1 MLPTASAAVSFGP
14 FTFDR
19 TSRLLRRGGH
29 ELSLPPRVL
38 GVLELLLTRAGEI
51 VPRQEII
58 DSVWKEAF
66 VTDTSLAEAISFL
79 RQSLGDDPQAPT
91 YIQTV
96 HRRGYR
102 FVAPVSDASP
112 AAVRAGSWISDP
124 PVTEEKVSPSI
135 ARELV
140 PWSVAVLCAILA
152 AAALWQY
159 THLRTPLPPVVRT
172 RIAPA
177 QGTVFDRRAPA
188 LAVAP
193 DGTVLAWSACDAV
206 CRLYVR
212 RLDELEARAVPGTD
226 DAAAPFF
233 SPDGRW
239 VGFFAGG
246 KLRKVALA
254 GGLPIAL
261 TDAAQPLG
269 AIWLADGRIVFGA
282 SARGGLLRVSDRG
295 GDAEQ
300 LTLPSAAAG
309 EIHHAW
315 PALAPGGRAL
325 LFTIATSPL
334 DGASGRIA
342 VMPLD
347 TGRNAWQTVVES
359 ADLARAAS
367 SEHVAFS
374 RGSELH
380 AAAFDR
386 VRLTIA
392 GPEQVVVTGVARAQ
406 FGISGAGSIVYA
418 ASAEPLPRAL
428 EWTPAAG
435 STAAPAELAVLQSAA
450 LSPDGARV
458 AGAGRDQTV
467 ADIWIGDLERGA
479 TTRLTHGGINAA
491 PVWSADGSSVF
502 YASSKRG
509 PFEVWVRDAS
519 AAAPEKQVLSGA
531 GRQRHLFPS
540 SVSRDGRLIA
550 CTESGGPS
558 RGDVVLLPSAG
569 GAPVAAIDTPFDETN
584 GMLSPDGRLLAYQSD
599 ESGRWEVYLLRIGDQ
614 QRTPVSTGGG
624 TSPVWA
630 PDGRTLLYRGAGRL
644 VSVAIDAISGRIG
657 APVDV
662 TALEGR
668 AVAGISPDGRI
679 LLRRDDDPGP
689 REAVLTLEWIRELR
703 RMLGPPETT
712 LPR

>member
-1 MLPTASAAVSFGP
+1 MLPTASAGVTFGP

-19 TSRLLRRGGH
+19 TSRLLRRGEQ

-51 VPRQEII
+51 VPRHEII

-102 FVAPVSDASP
+102 FVAPLSDSSP
-112 AAVRAGSWISDP
+112 PAPAGPLAPDAAV
-124 PVTEEKVSPSI
+124 VVEKVSPSI
-135 ARELV
+135 GNGLV
-140 PWSVAVLCAILA
+140 PWSVALLCAILA
-152 AAALWQY
+152 ATALWQY
-159 THLRTPLPPVVRT
+159 THLGTPLAPVVRM

-177 QGTVFDRRAPA
+177 QGTVFDARAPS
-188 LAVAP
+188 LAVSP
-193 DGTVLAWSACDAV
+193 DGAVVAWSACDAA

-212 RLDELEARAVPGTD
+212 RLDELEGRALPGTED
-226 DAAAPFF
+226 GAAPFF

-239 VGFFAGG
+239 VGFFAAG

-261 TDAAQPLG
+261 TDAAQPFG
-269 AIWLADGRIVFGA
+269 AVWLSDGRIVFGA
-282 SARGGLLRVSDRG
+282 SARGGLMRVSDRG
-295 GDAEQ
+295 GDAEP
-300 LTLPSAAAG
+300 LTMPSAAAG
-309 EIHHAW
+309 EVHHAW

-325 LFTIATSPL
+325 LFTVATSPL
-334 DGASGRIA
+334 DGAPGRIA

-347 TGRNAWQTVVES
+347 AGRTGWQTLIES

-367 SEHVAFS
+367 PEHVAFS

-392 GPEQVVVTGVARAQ
+392 GPEQVVVSGVARAQ
-406 FGISGAGSIVYA
+406 FAISGAGSIAYA
-418 ASAEPLPRAL
+418 ASGGASAPSL
-428 EWTPAAG
+428 EWAPSTGPA
-435 STAAPAELAVLQSAA
+435 SAPAELAALQAAA
-450 LSPDGARV
+450 LSPDGARI
-458 AGAGRDQTV
+458 AGVGRDQTG
-467 ADIWIGDLERGA
+467 ADIWVGDVGRGA
-479 TTRLTHGGINAA
+479 TTRLTHGGVNVA
-491 PVWSADGSSVF
+491 PVWSADGASVF

-509 PFEVWVRDAS
+509 PFEVWTRDVS
-519 AAAPEKQVLSGA
+519 AAAPEKQVLSAA

-550 CTESGGPS
+550 CTESGGPT
-558 RGDVVLLPSAG
+558 RGDIVVLPSAG
-569 GAPVAAIDTPFDETN
+569 GPPVATINTSYDEAN
-584 GMLSPDGRLLAYQSD
+584 GTLSPDGRLLAYQSD
-599 ESGRWEVYLLRIGDQ
+599 ESGRWDIYLLRIADQ
-614 QRTPVSTGGG
+614 RRTPISTAGG
-624 TSPVWA
+624 TAAFWS
-630 PDGRTLLYRGAGRL
+630 PDGRTVFYRAGGRL
-644 VSVAIDAISGRIG
+644 VSVAIDGVSGAIGTQ
-657 APVDV
+657 ADV
-662 TALEGR
+662 IALDDR
-668 AVAGISPDGRI
+668 AVAGIAPDGRM
-679 LLRRDDDPGP
+679 LLRRHGEAAS
-689 REAVLTLEWIRELR
+689 REAVLTLEWVRELR
-703 RMLGPPETT
+703 RILGPPETA

>member
-1 MLPTASAAVSFGP
+1 MLSTASAEVSFGP

-19 TSRLLRRGGH
+19 TSRLLRRGED

-51 VPRQEII
+51 VPRHEII

-102 FVAPVSDASP
+102 FVAPVIETNP
-112 AAVRAGSWISDP
+112 AADRGSPWTP
-124 PVTEEKVSPSI
+124 AAPVPAEKVSPSI
-135 ARELV
+135 GKELV
-140 PWSVAVLCAILA
+140 PWSVALVCAILA
-152 AAALWQY
+152 AAALWQH
-159 THLRTPLPPVVRT
+159 THLRAPLPPVVRL
-172 RIAPA
+172 RIVPA

-188 LAVAP
+188 LALAP
-193 DGTVLAWSACDAV
+193 DGTVVVWSACEQA

-212 RLDELEARAVPGTD
+212 RLDELEGRAVPGTE

-239 VGFFAGG
+239 VGFFAAG

-261 TDAAQPLG
+261 TDAAQPFG
-269 AIWLADGRIVFGA
+269 AVWMGDGRIVFGA

-300 LTLPSAAAG
+300 LTLPSAEAG
-309 EIHHAW
+309 EVNHAW
-315 PALAPGGRAL
+315 PAPAPGGRAL

-334 DGASGRIA
+334 DGVPGRIA

-347 TGRNAWQTVVES
+347 TGRTAWQTVVES

-367 SEHVAFS
+367 PGLVAFS
-374 RGSELH
+374 RGNELH
-380 AAAFDR
+380 AAAFDQA
-386 VRLTIA
+386 RLTIA

-418 ASAEPLPRAL
+418 ASTDAVAPAL
-428 EWTPAAG
+428 AWAPSAGPA
-435 STAAPAELAVLQSAA
+435 SISAELAGLQEPA
-450 LSPDGARV
+450 LSPDGARI
-458 AGAGRDQTV
+458 AGIGRDLTG
-467 ADIWIGDLERGA
+467 ADVWVGDVERGA
-479 TTRLTHGGINAA
+479 TTRLTHGGIDVA

-502 YASSKRG
+502 YAASKRG
-509 PFEVWVRDAS
+509 PFEVWTRDAS
-519 AAAPEKQVLSGA
+519 AASPEKQVLSAA
-531 GRQRHLFPS
+531 GRQRHLFPT
-540 SVSRDGRLIA
+540 SVTRDGLIA

-558 RGDVVLLPSAG
+558 RGDIVVMPVRG
-569 GAPVAAIDTPFDETN
+569 GSPVATVQTPFDETA

-599 ESGRWEVYLLRIGDQ
+599 ESGRWEVYLLRIADHD
-614 QRTPVSTGGG
+614 RTPVSTAGG
-624 TSPVWA
+624 TAAFWSS
-630 PDGRTLLYRGAGRL
+630 DGRTLFYRGGGRL
-644 VSVAIDAISGRIG
+644 VSVAIDAIAGRIG

-662 TALEGR
+662 TALEDH
-668 AVAGISPDGRI
+668 AVAGIAPDGRI
-679 LLRRDDDPGP
+679 LLRHHGDAGS
-689 REAVLTLEWIRELR
+689 REAILTLEWVRELR
-703 RMLGPPETT
+703 RILGPPETA

>member
-1 MLPTASAAVSFGP
+1 MLPTASAEVTFGP

-19 TSRLLRRGGH
+19 TSRLLRRGEH

-51 VPRQEII
+51 VPRNEII

-102 FVAPVSDASP
+102 FVAPLVDTSP
-112 AAVRAGSWISDP
+112 AVRGPATADAP
-124 PVTEEKVSPSI
+124 ATVEKVSPSI
-135 ARELV
+135 GKELV

-159 THLRTPLPPVVRT
+159 THLRSPLPPVVRM

-177 QGTVFDRRAPA
+177 AGTVFDSRAPS
-188 LAVAP
+188 LAVSP
-193 DGTVLAWSACDAV
+193 DGTVVAWSACDPV

-212 RLDELEARAVPGTD
+212 RLDEIEGRVVPGTE
-226 DAAAPFF
+226 DASAPFF

-239 VGFFAGG
+239 AGFFAAG

-261 TDAAQPLG
+261 TDAAQPFG
-269 AIWLADGRIVFGA
+269 AVWMADGRIVFGA

-295 GDAEQ
+295 GDTEQ
-300 LTLPSAAAG
+300 LTLPSAEAG
-309 EIHHAW
+309 EVRHAW

-334 DGASGRIA
+334 NDATGRIA

-347 TGRNAWQTVVES
+347 TGRSAWQTVVES
-359 ADLARAAS
+359 ADLAGAAS
-367 SEHVAFS
+367 PEHVAFS

-392 GPEQVVVTGVARAQ
+392 GPEQVVVTDVARAQ

-418 ASAEPLPRAL
+418 ASGDTVPPAL
-428 EWTPAAG
+428 EWALSPERT
-435 STAAPAELAVLQSAA
+435 SVPAELSTLQEPA
-450 LSPDGARV
+450 LSPDGARI
-458 AGAGRDQTV
+458 AGVGRDQIG
-467 ADIWIGDLERGA
+467 ADVWAGDVERGA
-479 TTRLTHGGINAA
+479 TTRLTHGGINVA

-502 YASSKRG
+502 YAASKRG
-509 PFEVWVRDAS
+509 AVRVVDPRCVRGRAGETGALARPAGNGTS
-519 AAAPEKQVLSGA
+519 FLRPCRVTAAGSRAPRAAAPRA
-531 GRQRHLFPS
+531 ATS
-540 SVSRDGRLIA
+540 SCCQSREGRLSPRFRLRSTRPTA
-550 CTESGGPS
+550 CCPPTAGCS
-558 RGDVVLLPSAG
+558 RISR
-569 GAPVAAIDTPFDETN
+569 TN
-584 GMLSPDGRLLAYQSD
+584 
-599 ESGRWEVYLLRIGDQ
+599 
-614 QRTPVSTGGG
+614 
-624 TSPVWA
+624 
-630 PDGRTLLYRGAGRL
+630 RGAGK
-644 VSVAIDAISGRIG
+644 SIC
-657 APVDV
+657 
-662 TALEGR
+662 
-668 AVAGISPDGRI
+668 
-679 LLRRDDDPGP
+679 
-689 REAVLTLEWIRELR
+689 
-703 RMLGPPETT
+703 
-712 LPR
+712 

>member
-1 MLPTASAAVSFGP
+1 MLPTVSAEVTFGP

-19 TSRLLRRGGH
+19 TSRLLRRGEH

-51 VPRQEII
+51 VPRNEII

-66 VTDTSLAEAISFL
+66 VTDTSLAEAISYL

-102 FVAPVSDASP
+102 FVAPLVETNPGPWPADAP
-112 AAVRAGSWISDP
+112 AAV
-124 PVTEEKVSPSI
+124 EKVSPSI
-135 ARELV
+135 GKELV

-159 THLRTPLPPVVRT
+159 THLRSPLPPVVRM

-177 QGTVFDRRAPA
+177 AGTVFDARAPS
-188 LAVAP
+188 LSVSP
-193 DGTVLAWSACDAV
+193 DGTVVAWSACDAV

-212 RLDELEARAVPGTD
+212 RLDELEGRVVPGTE
-226 DAAAPFF
+226 DASSPFF

-239 VGFFAGG
+239 VGFFAAG
-246 KLRKVALA
+246 KLKKVALA

-261 TDAAQPLG
+261 TDASQPFG
-269 AIWLADGRIVFGA
+269 AVWTADGRIVFGA
-282 SARGGLLRVSDRG
+282 SMRGGLLRVSDRG

-300 LTLPSAAAG
+300 LTLPSAEAG
-309 EIHHAW
+309 EIRHAW

-334 DGASGRIA
+334 DATARIA
-342 VMPLD
+342 AMPLD
-347 TGRNAWQTVVES
+347 SGRTAWQTVVES

-367 SEHVAFS
+367 PDHIVFS

-392 GPEQVVVTGVARAQ
+392 GPEQVVVSDVARAQ

-418 ASAEPLPRAL
+418 ASGATVPPSL
-428 EWTPAAG
+428 EWTPSAG
-435 STAAPAELAVLQSAA
+435 RNAAPAELAALQESA
-450 LSPDGARV
+450 LSPDGARI
-458 AGAGRDQTV
+458 AGVGRDQTG
-467 ADIWIGDLERGA
+467 ADVWVGDIERGA
-479 TTRLTHGGINAA
+479 TTRLTHGGINVV

-502 YASSKRG
+502 YAASKRG
-509 PFEVWVRDAS
+509 AFEVWTRDAS
-519 AAAPEKQVLSGA
+519 AAAPEKQVLSA
-531 GRQRHLFPS
+531 ASRQRHLFPT
-540 SVSRDGRLIA
+540 SVSQDGRLIA

-558 RGDVVLLPSAG
+558 RGDIVVLPIAG
-569 GAPVAAIDTPFDETN
+569 GSPVATVHTPFDETN
-584 GMLSPDGRLLAYQSD
+584 GELSPDGRLLAYQSD
-599 ESGRWEVYLLRIGDQ
+599 ESGRWEIYLLRIAEE
-614 QRTPVSTGGG
+614 QRTPVSTAGGLAAFW
-624 TSPVWA
+624 S
-630 PDGRTLLYRGAGRL
+630 PDGRTLFYRGAGRL
-644 VSVAIDAISGRIG
+644 VSVAIDDLSGRIG

-662 TALEGR
+662 LALEGR
-668 AVAGISPDGRI
+668 AVAGIAPDGRI
-679 LLRRDDDPGP
+679 LLRRRGDARS
-689 REAVLTLEWIRELR
+689 REAILTLEWVRELR
-703 RMLGPPETT
+703 RILGPPETA